1 MMTTK
6 EVFSELK
13 TRLEAKGAQQLS
25 NSQGI
30 YQFNLTGDDAA
41 NYHVRVT
48 ESTAEVEEG
57 TASDAGVT
65 ITMTAED
72 FKALAQGSLNPMS
85 AFMSGKLSVAGDM
98 SMALKLQTLIS

>member
-1 MMTTK
+1 MTTA
-6 EVFSELK
+6 EVFAELK
-13 TRLEAKGAQQLS
+13 IRLEAKGAQQLS
-25 NSQGI
+25 SSQGI

-41 NYHVRVT
+41 NYHVSVG
-48 ESTAEVEEG
+48 ESTAEVAEG
-57 TASDAGVT
+57 TSDNAGVT

-72 FKALAQGSLNPMS
+72 FKALAQGALNPMS

>member
-1 MMTTK
+1 MTTA
-6 EVFSELK
+6 EVFEEMKS
-13 TRLEAKGAQQLS
+13 RLAAKDAAQLA
-25 NSQGI
+25 NSQGV

-41 NYHVRVT
+41 EYTVSV
-48 ESTAEVEEG
+48 ADGGVEVSPG
-57 TASDAGVT
+57 TRADAGVT
-65 ITMTAED
+65 ITMQAED

>member
-1 MMTTK
+1 MTTA

-13 TRLEAKGAQQLS
+13 TRLEAKGAQQLA
-25 NSQGI
+25 NSRGV
-30 YQFNLTGDDAA
+30 YQFNLTGNDAA
-41 NYHVRVT
+41 SYYVSVSDQGAEVT
-48 ESTAEVEEG
+48 EGQA
-57 TASDAGVT
+57 ANAGVT
-65 ITMTAED
+65 ITMTADD